1 MKDIKQMCASLSGGR
16 AYLAIL
22 GKDQIPFLLK
32 GAASDLSNIFW
43 KLFYNFMAIASARK
57 THRIVCPLQIDF
69 PVAEAIWLR
78 FKDLKIIKGFKHWNP
93 QKKYI
98 TYQVT

>member
-22 GKDQIPFLLK
+22 GKDQIRFLLK

-43 KLFYNFMAIASARK
+43 KLF
-57 THRIVCPLQIDF
+57 
-69 PVAEAIWLR
+69 
-78 FKDLKIIKGFKHWNP
+78 
-93 QKKYI
+93 
-98 TYQVT
+98 